1 MIRAFK
7 NSVRKSSRESA
18 PVRQHPCH
26 RPLPWLVSFWL
37 DRMKVLVYGNS
48 GSGKSTCA
56 RALAAQHGLAHLDLD
71 SIVWEPG
78 NIAVPCEPQAV
89 LASLVAFIS
98 THQKWVIEGCY
109 GELVEAASTH
119 CTQLVFLNPGLE
131 TCQANNLRRPWEP
144 HNYASMEQQNSMLAN
159 LQLWVADYYSRDDS
173 WSYKVHR
180 KIFDAH
186 TGPKIGAHRRS
197 AGC

>member
-1 MIRAFK
+1 
-7 NSVRKSSRESA
+7 
-18 PVRQHPCH
+18 
-26 RPLPWLVSFWL
+26 
-37 DRMKVLVYGNS
+37 MKVLVYGNS
-48 GSGKSTCA
+48 GSGKSTYA
-56 RALAAQHGLAHLDLD
+56 RALAARHGLAHLDLD
-71 SIVWEPG
+71 SIVLEPG
-78 NIAVPCEPQAV
+78 KIAVPREPQAV
-89 LASLVAFIS
+89 LDSLVAFIS

-144 HNYASMEQQNSMLAN
+144 HKYSSMEQQNSMLAN
-159 LQLWVADYYSRDDS
+159 LQLWVAGYYSRDDS

-186 TGPKIGAHRRS
+186 TGPKVEHTAVPLAAKAQPSDSSQNLLRSMQDEILGNRR
-197 AGC
+197 